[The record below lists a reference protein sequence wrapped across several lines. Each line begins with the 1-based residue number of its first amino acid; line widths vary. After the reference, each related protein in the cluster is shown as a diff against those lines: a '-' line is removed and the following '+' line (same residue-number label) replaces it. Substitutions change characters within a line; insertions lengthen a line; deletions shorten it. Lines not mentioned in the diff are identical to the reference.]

1 MATNIKTTAPDAVP
15 AGVVGREGEAGVGA
29 AERAARSGSSPDQ
42 LFGDTEAARED

>member
-1 MATNIKTTAPDAVP
+1 MATNIKTTAPD
-15 AGVVGREGEAGVGA
+15 AGVGA